1 MNYRNNCGLR
11 IADCGLKSKGSARAS
26 LSAVNSQFAIRP
38 NDGVQRNKDNPQW
51 RRQHTLLPTL
61 ICLAAIACAGCQPF
75 AYLLVQT
82 IGPFVPED
90 EVQAEYDLKGRSI
103 LVLVDTKDPS
113 LASENPRLQGSL
125 SDAIGKVLAEK
136 KACGPVVPGHSIE
149 SARRAE
155 VKFADWSVAQVGKY
169 FNVDLVLHI
178 EVMEFR
184 LRDDAASNVY
194 HGYAEAA
201 VRIVNPDTGEQ
212 VWPVLSPA
220 RLITAETQPGI
231 EADRPIEQEN
241 ILVDGLGQKIARQFY
256 TYKKD
261 DLPMRPKVK

>member
-1 MNYRNNCGLR
+1 VSFQQDCGLW
-11 IADCGLKSKGSARAS
+11 IADCGLTAERPRRADVLLFNPQSTIHNPQSASAIRNPQSKWR
-26 LSAVNSQFAIRP
+26 LSA
-38 NDGVQRNKDNPQW
+38 
-51 RRQHTLLPTL
+51 LLAL
-61 ICLAAIACAGCQPF
+61 IGLTAMAAAGCQPF

-90 EVQAEYDLKGRSI
+90 EVQAEYELKGRSV

-113 LASENPRLQGSL
+113 LASENPRLQASL
-125 SDAIGKVLAEK
+125 SDAIGKTIAEK
-136 KACGPVVPGHSIE
+136 KGCGPVVPGHSIE

-155 VKFADWSVAQVGKY
+155 VKFGDWSVAQVGKY
-169 FNVDLVLHI
+169 FNVDFVVHV

-184 LRDDAASNVY
+184 LRDNAASNVY

-220 RLITAETQPGI
+220 RLITAETQPGV
-231 EADRPIEQEN
+231 EAERPTEQEN
-241 ILVDGLGQKIARQFY
+241 ILVEGLGQKIARQFY

>member
-1 MNYRNNCGLR
+1 MNDDCGLR
-11 IADCGLKSKGSARAS
+11 IADCGLKNKVSARAGRC
-26 LSAVNSQFAIRP
+26 AVNPQSAIR
-38 NDGVQRNKDNPQW
+38 NSQW
-51 RRQHTLLPTL
+51 NWQQALL
-61 ICLAAIACAGCQPF
+61 LAAACLTAVTLMGCQPF

-82 IGPFVPED
+82 IGPFVPEE
-90 EVQAEYDLKGRSI
+90 EVQAEYELKGRSI

-125 SDAIGKVLAEK
+125 SDAIGKIIAEK
-136 KACGPVVPGHSIE
+136 KGCGPVVPGHSIE

-155 VKFADWSVAQVGKY
+155 AKFGDWSVAQVGKY
-169 FNVDLVLHI
+169 FNVDFVVHVEVL
-178 EVMEFR
+178 EFR
-184 LRDDAASNVY
+184 LRDNAASNIY

-201 VRIVNPDTGEQ
+201 VRIVNPETGQQ

-220 RLITAETQPGI
+220 RLIVAESQPGV
-231 EADRPIEQEN
+231 EAERPTEQEN
-241 ILVDGLGQKIARQFY
+241 ILVEGLGQKIARQFY